1 MEQPVTEAQEPT
13 TLLIKSWPDPVIDKL
28 GFDPASG
35 YVELCWLPILGP
47 SAVWAIRRLTAGLR
61 VNPDGYSIRI
71 ADLGSA
77 LGLGTGNGRNSLVMR
92 TLRRLVQF
100 HMARPEG
107 EGVLAVRLHLPPL
120 TQRHVMR
127 LTPALRRAHQQLTGC
142 GPDENPGPRAA

>member
-1 MEQPVTEAQEPT
+1 MEQPVLATQEPT
-13 TLLIKSWPDPVIDKL
+13 TLQIKAWPDPVIDQL

-61 VNPDGYSIRI
+61 ANPGGYSIRI

-77 LGLGTGNGRNSLVMR
+77 LGLGAGNGRNSAIMR

-100 HMARPEG
+100 QMARDEG
-107 EGVLAVRLHLPPL
+107 QGVLAVRLH
-120 TQRHVMR
+120 
-127 LTPALRRAHQQLTGC
+127 
-142 GPDENPGPRAA
+142 